1 MMPLAKLNTTAVTM
15 SQPPHISTLARNRS
29 VRGAARVTHSPPTS
43 ATSAAGSNQL
53 IWLPISL
60 PNSRP
65 RPVWPDENPP
75 VPPPGLPLLL
85 VPSSRPI
92 PL

>member
-1 MMPLAKLNTTAVTM
+1 MPLAKLKTAAVTT
-15 SQPPHISTLARNRS
+15 SQPPQRSALARNRS
-29 VRGAARVTHSPPTS
+29 VRGAARVDHSTPAS
-43 ATSAAGSNQL
+43 EMNAAGSNQL

-65 RPVWPDENPP
+65 RPVCPEENPP

-85 VPSSRPI
+85 VPSRRPI